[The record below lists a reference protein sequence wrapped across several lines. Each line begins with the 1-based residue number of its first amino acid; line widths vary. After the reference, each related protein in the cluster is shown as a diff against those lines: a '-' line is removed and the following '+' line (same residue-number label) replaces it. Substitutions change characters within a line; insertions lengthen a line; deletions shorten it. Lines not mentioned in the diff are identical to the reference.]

1 MDILTKMQQF
11 NRGDYQRDNFDA
23 FLKKEKFSFNIPSIH
38 IAGSNGKGSTAYYI
52 SGILKNAGYKV
63 GSFTSPYFYKPNE
76 LMKINDIDISDEDI
90 NKIFD
95 EYEKMFKKYD
105 LSFYEI
111 MTFIAFKYF
120 QNNKCDVCVIEC
132 CLGGEYDATNIFEP
146 ILSIITTIAL
156 EHTHVL
162 GSTLTEIAAHK
173 GGIIKENVPVLLGNI
188 IEEESL
194 NTIAEIA
201 NEKESPVNRIG
212 EIASFEYLEKG
223 IRFNYDIYKDIEISS
238 DAYYSI
244 IDACIALEAVKTLK
258 NRFDISLEAIR
269 KGLKE
274 VVIPA
279 RMETINMH
287 PRLIVD
293 GAHNVEGISAL
304 VDSYNRKYEG
314 ATTHVVF
321 ACFRDKN
328 ITSMLPKIGLA
339 GVEVILTTFAHPRA
353 RTYDDYFLFA
363 EDYRFEEDHLA
374 LIKSL
379 MEQYPDDNI
388 LVTGSLAFAS
398 LVKKELLGL

>member
-304 VDSYNRKYEG
+304 VDSYNRKFEG

>member
-1 MDILTKMQQF
+1 MDILTKMKQF

-23 FLKKEKFSFNIPSIH
+23 FLKKEKFNFNIPSVH

-52 SGILKNAGYKV
+52 SSILKNAGYKV

-76 LMKINDIDISDEDI
+76 MMKINDVDISDDDI

-188 IEEESL
+188 VEEESL
-194 NTIAEIA
+194 NTIAGIA
-201 NEKESPVNRIG
+201 KEKEAPINRIG
-212 EIASFEYLEKG
+212 EIASFELLEKG
-223 IRFNYDIYKDIEISS
+223 IRFSYDTFKDLEISS

-244 IDACIALEAVKTLK
+244 TDACIAVEAVKTLK
-258 NRFDISLEAIR
+258 NHFNITLEAI
-269 KGLKE
+269 KSGLKE
-274 VVIPA
+274 VVIPV
-279 RMETINMH
+279 RMETINEH
-287 PRLIVD
+287 PRIIVD
-293 GAHNVEGISAL
+293 GAHNPEGINAL
-304 VDSYNRKYEG
+304 VDSYNRKFMG
-314 ATTHVVF
+314 VTTHIVF

-328 ITSMLPKIGLA
+328 ITTMLPRIGLA
-339 GVEVILTTFAHPRA
+339 GSEVILTTFDHPRA
-353 RTYDDYFLFA
+353 RTYEDYFLFA

-398 LVKKELLGL
+398 LVKKELIG

>member
-1 MDILTKMQQF
+1 MDILTKMKQF

-23 FLKKEKFSFNIPSIH
+23 FLKKEKFSFNIPSVH

-52 SGILKNAGYKV
+52 SSILKNAGYKV

-76 LMKINDIDISDEDI
+76 LIKINDVDISDDDI
-90 NKIFD
+90 NSIFD

-188 IEEESL
+188 VEEESL

-201 NEKESPVNRIG
+201 KEKEAPINRIG
-212 EIASFEYLEKG
+212 EIASFEFLEKG
-223 IRFNYDIYKDIEISS
+223 IRFSYDTFKDLEISS

-244 IDACIALEAVKTLK
+244 TDACIAVEAVKTLK
-258 NRFDISLEAIR
+258 NHFNITLDAI
-269 KGLKE
+269 KSGLKE
-274 VVIPA
+274 VVIPV
-279 RMETINMH
+279 RMETINEH
-287 PRLIVD
+287 PRIIVD
-293 GAHNVEGISAL
+293 GAHNPEGINAL
-304 VDSYNRKYEG
+304 VDSYNRKFAG
-314 ATTHVVF
+314 TVTHIVF

-328 ITSMLPKIGLA
+328 ITTMLPRIGLA
-339 GVEVILTTFAHPRA
+339 GSEVILTTFDHPRA
-353 RTYDDYFLFA
+353 RTYEDYFLFA

-398 LVKKELLGL
+398 LVKKELIG

>member
-1 MDILTKMQQF
+1 MDILTKMKQF

-23 FLKKEKFSFNIPSIH
+23 FLKKEKFNFNIPSVH

-52 SGILKNAGYKV
+52 SSILKNAGYKV

-76 LMKINDIDISDEDI
+76 IMKINDVDISDDDI

-188 IEEESL
+188 VEEESL
-194 NTIAEIA
+194 NTIAGIA
-201 NEKESPVNRIG
+201 KEKEAPINRIG
-212 EIASFEYLEKG
+212 EIASFELLEKG
-223 IRFNYDIYKDIEISS
+223 IRFSYDTFKDLEISS

-244 IDACIALEAVKTLK
+244 TDACIAVEAVKTL
-258 NRFDISLEAIR
+258 NNHFNITLEAI
-269 KGLKE
+269 KSGLKE

-279 RMETINMH
+279 RMETINEH
-287 PRLIVD
+287 PRIIVD
-293 GAHNVEGISAL
+293 GAHNPEGINAL
-304 VDSYNRKYEG
+304 VDSYNRKYAG
-314 ATTHVVF
+314 TVTHIVF

-328 ITSMLPKIGLA
+328 ITTMLPRIGLA
-339 GVEVILTTFAHPRA
+339 GSEVILTTFDHPRA
-353 RTYDDYFLFA
+353 RTYEDYFLFA

-379 MEQYPDDNI
+379 MEQYPGDNI

-398 LVKKELLGL
+398 LVKKELIG

>member
-1 MDILTKMQQF
+1 MDILTKMKQF

-23 FLKKEKFSFNIPSIH
+23 FLKKEKFSFNIPSVH

-52 SGILKNAGYKV
+52 SSILKNAGYKV

-76 LMKINDIDISDEDI
+76 LIKINDVDISDDDI
-90 NKIFD
+90 NSIFD

-188 IEEESL
+188 VEEESL

-201 NEKESPVNRIG
+201 KEKEAPINRIG
-212 EIASFEYLEKG
+212 EIASFELLEKG
-223 IRFNYDIYKDIEISS
+223 IRFSYDTFKDLEISS

-244 IDACIALEAVKTLK
+244 TDACIAVEAVKTLK
-258 NRFDISLEAIR
+258 NHFNITLDAI
-269 KGLKE
+269 KSGLKE
-274 VVIPA
+274 VVIPV
-279 RMETINMH
+279 RMETINEH
-287 PRLIVD
+287 PRIIVD
-293 GAHNVEGISAL
+293 GAHNPEGINAL
-304 VDSYNRKYEG
+304 VDSYNRKFAG
-314 ATTHVVF
+314 TVTHIVF

-328 ITSMLPKIGLA
+328 ITTMLPRIGLA
-339 GVEVILTTFAHPRA
+339 GSEVILTTFDHPRA
-353 RTYDDYFLFA
+353 RTYEDYFLFA
-363 EDYRFEEDHLA
+363 EDYRFEEDHIA

-398 LVKKELLGL
+398 LVKKELIR

>member
-1 MDILTKMQQF
+1 MDILTKMKQF

-23 FLKKEKFSFNIPSIH
+23 FLKKEKFSFSIPSVH

-52 SGILKNAGYKV
+52 SSILKNAGYKV

-76 LMKINDIDISDEDI
+76 LIKINDVDISDDDI
-90 NKIFD
+90 NSIFD

-188 IEEESL
+188 VEEESL
-194 NTIAEIA
+194 NTIAGIA
-201 NEKESPVNRIG
+201 KEKEAPINRIG
-212 EIASFEYLEKG
+212 EIASFELLEKG
-223 IRFNYDIYKDIEISS
+223 IRFSYDTFKDLEISS

-244 IDACIALEAVKTLK
+244 TDACIAVEAVKTLK
-258 NRFDISLEAIR
+258 NHFNITLEAI
-269 KGLKE
+269 KSGLKE

-279 RMETINMH
+279 RMETINEH
-287 PRLIVD
+287 PRIIVD
-293 GAHNVEGISAL
+293 GAHNPEGINAL
-304 VDSYNRKYEG
+304 VDSYNRKFAG
-314 ATTHVVF
+314 TVTHIVF

-328 ITSMLPKIGLA
+328 ITTMLPRIGLA
-339 GVEVILTTFAHPRA
+339 GSEVILTTFDHPRA
-353 RTYDDYFLFA
+353 RTYEDYFLFA

-398 LVKKELLGL
+398 LVKKELIG